1 MTRSTAAANNIK
13 LNTTRLNDLPQDSCY
28 TCALAKAHQKSVP
41 KQRIARST
49 TIGERFFIDISSPR
63 RRSIGGA
70 QHWLLVIDDA
80 SDMVFSFFL
89 ATKDSQKNVLVHFF
103 KDLIHTHNIIPKIIR
118 CDNAGENIVFEQACK
133 SEGLGIK
140 FEYTAPGTPQ
150 QNGRVERKFQ
160 TLYGRVRAMLIGS
173 KIEQPLRDSLWSEAA
188 NTATDLDSNLVKT
201 STGISA
207 FQQFFGKGIKTPVD
221 FTKKFGERCV
231 VTDRTKL
238 KAKLGERGKE
248 CRWVG
253 YAKDHSVGTYRFYN
267 SKTGKIIMSRD
278 VAHTV
283 KTFESTM
290 KDANNNA
297 TDDADN
303 EPIDYQEKAPVSDSE
318 SESDDEDIVADD
330 DEISSIEQLF
340 NDTDSGDEMTQ
351 DVDPR
356 VIRAARQL
364 QASYNPLANENSGTI
379 EPQTGRDT
387 PYPTRANVAAGIV
400 HEIQNYMMELPKK
413 LIKNVKDS
421 MKYIEPK
428 MFKDAWNHPDPY
440 QRDKWRIA
448 INKEY
453 GDMKSRKVWKKIKRI
468 MIPSNRRCVKSKWVF
483 KIKRDGT
490 FRARIVACGYSQI
503 PGVDFSDNY
512 APVVNDIT
520 FRMLLIVLIFFA
532 LSAKIA
538 DVETAFL
545 YGTLEEEIFME
556 CPPGMPEAQEDEVLL
571 LQKCI
576 YGLVQAARQY
586 NKKMVEILKKIGF
599 TGGDVDPCLFVKRS
613 SKGICFIAIYVD
625 DNLLV
630 GHPAAI
636 EETIELLKE
645 NGLILKIEDDLHDYL
660 SCEIQFSPDKKKAWL
675 GQPHLIDN
683 LEKKFGSQVIGKR
696 QYLTPGTPGLNQVRE
711 MDQSKLIS
719 KEKQLMYRSG
729 VGMLLYLVKH
739 SRPDIAN
746 CVRELSKVLDGSTEA
761 SYKEMLRVIK
771 YVLDTKAMGLKIWPT
786 LIKNEPWKISVFT
799 DSDYAGDPV
808 TRRSVSGYVI
818 YVHNVPICWRS
829 KAQRSVTLS
838 STEAEW
844 VALSEAVKEVI
855 FLIQLCNS
863 MKIKIQL
870 PVEVRVDNVG
880 AIFMSKNVTT
890 TSRTKH
896 VDIRSK
902 YVREYAEDGIIKIV
916 FVKSEDN
923 DSDIMTKNCQSDLH
937 SKHSMK
943 LITEK

>member
-1 MTRSTAAANNIK
+1 MAVTRSTAAANNIK
-13 LNTTRLNDLPQDSCY
+13 LITPKSTDQPQHSCY
-28 TCALAKAHQKSVP
+28 SCALGKAHQKNVP

-49 TIGERFFIDISSPR
+49 KIGERFFMDISSPR
-63 RRSIGGA
+63 QKSKGGA
-70 QHWLLVIDDA
+70 HHWLLLIDDA
-80 SDMVFSFFL
+80 SDMCFSFFL
-89 ATKDSQKNVLVHFF
+89 ATKDLQTSVLIPFF
-103 KDLIHTHNIIPKIIR
+103 KDLIHTYKITPMVIR
-118 CDNAGENIVFEQACK
+118 CDNAGENIVFQNTCK
-133 SEGLGIK
+133 SEGLGIR
-140 FEYTAPGTPQ
+140 FEFTAPGTPQ

-173 KIEQPLRDSLWSEAA
+173 QIEQPLRNSLWSEAA
-188 NTATDLDSNLVKT
+188 NTATDLDNNLVKT

-207 FQQFFGKGIKTPVD
+207 FQQFFGKGKKTPVD

-231 VTDRTKL
+231 VADRTKL
-238 KAKLGERGKE
+238 KAKLGERGRE
-248 CRWVG
+248 YRWVG

-267 SKTGKIIMSRD
+267 IRTGKIVMSRD
-278 VAHTV
+278 VAQTV
-283 KTFESTM
+283 TTAESIPN
-290 KDANNNA
+290 DANNNVK
-297 TDDADN
+297 DN
-303 EPIDYQEKAPVSDSE
+303 EEEPNNYHSE
-318 SESDDEDIVADD
+318 SESENEELDDDD
-330 DEISSIEQLF
+330 DETSSLGQLF
-340 NDTDSGDEMTQ
+340 EDNRDSEDEMTEE
-351 DVDPR
+351 VNPR

-364 QASYNPLANENSGTI
+364 QAFYNPLANEILGTA
-379 EPQTGRDT
+379 EPQTGRDQ
-387 PYPTRANVAAGIV
+387 PYPTRANVAAGLV
-400 HEIQNYMMELPKK
+400 QEIENYMMELPKK
-413 LIKNVKDS
+413 LIKNVEDS
-421 MKYIEPK
+421 MKYTEPK
-428 MFKDAWNHPDPY
+428 TFDNAWNHPDPY
-440 QRDKWRIA
+440 QRKMWRNA
-448 INKEY
+448 MNKEY
-453 GDMKSRKVWKKIKRI
+453 GDMNTRQVWRKIKRI
-468 MIPSNRRCVKSKWVF
+468 EIPANRRCVKSKWVF

-520 FRMLLIVLIFFA
+520 FRLMLIVLIIYA
-532 LSAKIA
+532 LSSKIA

-545 YGTLEEEIFME
+545 YGALEEVIFME
-556 CPPGMPEAQEDEVLL
+556 CPPGMPGAEEDEVLL

-586 NKKMVEILKKIGF
+586 NKKMIEILKKIGF
-599 TGGDVDPCLFVKRS
+599 TGGDVDPCLFVRRS

-645 NGLILKIEDDLHDYL
+645 NGLVLKVEDDLHDYL

-675 GQPHLIDN
+675 GQPHLIN
-683 LEKKFGSQVIGKR
+683 KLEKKFGNQVTGKR
-696 QYLTPGTPGLNQVRE
+696 QYLTPGTPGLNQIKE
-711 MDQSKLIS
+711 EDQSKLLS
-719 KEKQLMYRSG
+719 KEQQLMYRSG

-786 LIKNEPWKISVFT
+786 LTNNEPWKISVFT

-818 YVHNVPICWRS
+818 YVHNVPVCWRS

-855 FLIQLCNS
+855 FLMQLCNS

-902 YVREYAEDGIIKIV
+902 YVREYVEDGIIKIV

-923 DSDIMTKNCQSDLH
+923 ESDIMTKNCQSDLH